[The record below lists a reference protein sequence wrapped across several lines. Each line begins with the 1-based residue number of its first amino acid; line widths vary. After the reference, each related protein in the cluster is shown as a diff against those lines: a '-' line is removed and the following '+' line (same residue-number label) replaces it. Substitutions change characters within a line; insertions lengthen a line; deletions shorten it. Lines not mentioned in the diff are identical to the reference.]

1 MARRRNRNRH
11 RRGRFGFLYKML
23 SVLAICGAI
32 IAALTLF
39 FRVDSIV
46 ITGEERYSE
55 QEIVDA
61 TGLRIGDNLFLLNK
75 YAIAEDLLKKLPY
88 ITAVRINREL
98 PDTLTIDVTESCAA
112 LFAVQDGSAW
122 LISPDGKI
130 VEQRTPGDAGELAEL
145 DGCRL
150 LAPSVSTQIA
160 LETERA
166 DQQESLL
173 ALLAAL
179 DGADMLQNVQAIHL
193 DDLTVLRMDY
203 AERFTVELPYN
214 ANYPYKMRA
223 LQAILD
229 SGRIE
234 SNETGTIRMTGSDGQ
249 NVFIKG

>member
-98 PDTLTIDVTESCAA
+98 PDTLTIDVT
-112 LFAVQDGSAW
+112 
-122 LISPDGKI
+122 
-130 VEQRTPGDAGELAEL
+130 
-145 DGCRL
+145 
-150 LAPSVSTQIA
+150 
-160 LETERA
+160 
-166 DQQESLL
+166 
-173 ALLAAL
+173 
-179 DGADMLQNVQAIHL
+179 
-193 DDLTVLRMDY
+193 
-203 AERFTVELPYN
+203 
-214 ANYPYKMRA
+214 
-223 LQAILD
+223 
-229 SGRIE
+229 
-234 SNETGTIRMTGSDGQ
+234 
-249 NVFIKG
+249 